1 MSNLKWSRTIVQD
14 LHNYN
19 PSADKLYG
27 INKCYDM
34 STWEINLYTS
44 VLKNKYDYSH
54 DYEVFGTLATCQVLR
69 HKLSVL
75 NRRLLK
81 VKAENRRLR
90 KLLDGLKSIEI
101 ED

>member
-1 MSNLKWSRTIVQD
+1 MNRSQAEQVLDTYHSRCEVPTIDMFCVRD
-14 LHNYN
+14 VLTTC
-19 PSADKLYG
+19 
-27 INKCYDM
+27 NK
-34 STWEINLYTS
+34 
-44 VLKNKYDYSH
+44 
-54 DYEVFGTLATCQVLR
+54 LR
-69 HKLSVL
+69 HKISVL

>member
-1 MSNLKWSRTIVQD
+1 MNRSLSEQVLDTYHSRCEVPTI
-14 LHNYN
+14 
-19 PSADKLYG
+19 
-27 INKCYDM
+27 DM
-34 STWEINLYTS
+34 FCVRD
-44 VLKNKYDYSH
+44 VLK
-54 DYEVFGTLATCQVLR
+54 TCDKLR
-69 HKLSVL
+69 HKISVL

>member
-1 MSNLKWSRTIVQD
+1 MS
-14 LHNYN
+14 
-19 PSADKLYG
+19 DKLKELGQEPTLYEELLDKSSIG
-27 INKCYDM
+27 MEFYDKFNVIN
-34 STWEINLYTS
+34 
-44 VLKNKYDYSH
+44 VL
-54 DYEVFGTLATCQVLR
+54 ETCARLR
-69 HKLSVL
+69 HKVSVL

>member
-1 MSNLKWSRTIVQD
+1 MNKQKKLLFEEPTQD
-14 LHNYN
+14 EYVLR
-19 PSADKLYG
+19 G
-27 INKCYDM
+27 IQIDPKFRNRD
-34 STWEINLYTS
+34 LVTS
-44 VLKNKYDYSH
+44 VL
-54 DYEVFGTLATCQVLR
+54 TTCSRLR
-69 HKLSVL
+69 HKISVL

>member
-1 MSNLKWSRTIVQD
+1 MNRTRDEGCVESD
-14 LHNYN
+14 LYIYC
-19 PSADKLYG
+19 D
-27 INKCYDM
+27 YDIIYPM
-34 STWEINLYTS
+34 KN
-44 VLKNKYDYSH
+44 VL
-54 DYEVFGTLATCQVLR
+54 ETCQRLR
-69 HKLSVL
+69 HKISVL

>member
-1 MSNLKWSRTIVQD
+1 MS
-14 LHNYN
+14 
-19 PSADKLYG
+19 DKLKELGQEPTICEELLDGYS
-27 INKCYDM
+27 IDM
-34 STWEINLYTS
+34 EYIRKLNVIS
-44 VLKNKYDYSH
+44 VLN
-54 DYEVFGTLATCQVLR
+54 TCARLR
-69 HKLSVL
+69 HKVSVL

>member
-1 MSNLKWSRTIVQD
+1 MS
-14 LHNYN
+14 
-19 PSADKLYG
+19 DKLKELGEEPTIGEELLDDYLIDMEYLHKLKA
-27 INKCYDM
+27 IN
-34 STWEINLYTS
+34 
-44 VLKNKYDYSH
+44 VL
-54 DYEVFGTLATCQVLR
+54 ETCARLR
-69 HKLSVL
+69 HKISVL